1 MSSWGGDSERRP
13 AVCRARVS
21 PSATDFP
28 PRRRSSGP
36 KPAPPGTNIPQS
48 RESLPQEDDL
58 LLLPP
63 MIRPW
68 GKGSGLRSAAPCL
81 MGRGRVRRVRL
92 IGPARNRCR
101 LAFATCSSPGERGT
115 IRATMTSVSRP
126 FGGDPGSSSRPNPQI
141 FAEPGQ
147 LSSTFPANRPLPR
160 RAHQEGFDLPAARAR
175 RTPEP
180 TTLRLAAKAPLDR
193 LQISALAAR

>member
-1 MSSWGGDSERRP
+1 VH
-13 AVCRARVS
+13 VCRHPLPTS
-21 PSATDFP
+21 HHE
-28 PRRRSSGP
+28 RRSSGP

-48 RESLPQEDDL
+48 RESLPQKDDL

-101 LAFATCSSPGERGT
+101 LGFATCSSPGERGM
-115 IRATMTSVSRP
+115 IRAMTTSAWMR
-126 FGGDPGSSSRPNPQI
+126 FGGGRLRMTPRAPGRTESYREFEIHCGRRAVTTTYSSSALQAGIDYLRALGSRADEISILGPDTVAWRGARFVAVPV
-141 FAEPGQ
+141 
-147 LSSTFPANRPLPR
+147 LVPR
-160 RAHQEGFDLPAARAR
+160 RDER
-175 RTPEP
+175 
-180 TTLRLAAKAPLDR
+180 
-193 LQISALAAR
+193 